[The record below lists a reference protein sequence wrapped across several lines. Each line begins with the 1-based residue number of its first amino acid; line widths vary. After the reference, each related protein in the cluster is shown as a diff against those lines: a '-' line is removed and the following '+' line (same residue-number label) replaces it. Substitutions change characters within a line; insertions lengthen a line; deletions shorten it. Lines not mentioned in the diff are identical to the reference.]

1 MKGQCDETDNF
12 CNFKIKPHIPA
23 ISKYAWRLF
32 LVSGLFLSHAVTG
45 CYYKTVEFT
54 SLEDP
59 VLEDCKII
67 SAEDKQRG
75 RITFNNYGAR
85 YQREW
90 GSIKVISTDED
101 TFTLVN
107 DQIDKL
113 ITSEVKGE
121 QFDEE
126 RLPALTSVLQYNGKM
141 IFSGFLGFNYV
152 KKSGK
157 LICFTDR
164 DNPFS
169 ADLSEIKEFYYAKHS
184 FITPQRLS
192 EKTIPAVKKVIR
204 KDSDF
209 AIPVKMILHEW
220 GTEYIAGVSDT
231 FEKIIIPGDDLISL
245 EAEMLDEEATTL
257 VWVLSGITTAVLVVL
272 FVQQMD
278 KAFSGMGRDIRFSA
292 AFDEHAISGSGR

>member
-1 MKGQCDETDNF
+1 MKRTIF
-12 CNFKIKPHIPA
+12 AIFKIKPHIPA
-23 ISKYAWRLF
+23 ISKCDWRLF

-67 SAEDKQRG
+67 SAEDKHRG
-75 RITFNNYGAR
+75 RVTFNYYGAR
-85 YQREW
+85 YHRDGGGITVLSAE
-90 GSIKVISTDED
+90 GD
-101 TFTLVN
+101 TFNLAE

-113 ITSEVKGE
+113 ITSEVQGQ
-121 QFDEE
+121 QFVPDS
-126 RLPALTSVLQYNGKM
+126 LPNLASVLLNNSRL
-141 IFSGFLGFNYV
+141 IFAGDRGFYFEESN
-152 KKSGK
+152 KE

-164 DNPFS
+164 DNSFS
-169 ADLSEIKEFYYAKHS
+169 ANLSEIKEFYYAKHS
-184 FITPQRLS
+184 FITPQQLT
-192 EKTIPAVKKVIR
+192 EQTVPAVKKVIL
-204 KDSDF
+204 KDSDL
-209 AIPVKMILHEW
+209 AIPVKMILHDR
-220 GTEYIAGVSDT
+220 GNEYIAGVSNT
-231 FEKIIIPGDDLISL
+231 SEKIIIPGDDLISL